1 MFRIA
6 HPIGSPYCQVFAA
19 LRGIHICVFILVA
32 LSGCDRLHRRPS
44 VVPRSAVWIDH
55 TFIDCSAEKQSKG
68 NACTVY
74 KDDTGEIL
82 ADGLFLLDYPA
93 RAASEAELRHYAAYG
108 DHTIFLED
116 AKLLMQKSAT
126 RRDPSE
132 QVIRQRLETLAS
144 RDATSAIDCNEPG
157 ERIAKCALDA
167 FAAKKPFFAHWYL
180 QYPEG
185 FDQLGLAMDHARNL
199 YQVTYSP
206 IKHRPGFLAFARE
219 DQYFDEGHTLVTPC
233 PVYLQ
238 HLHEGQQ
245 GSLEC
250 GISYE

>member
-1 MFRIA
+1 LSIIMVRK
-6 HPIGSPYCQVFAA
+6 SP
-19 LRGIHICVFILVA
+19 IHICVFILVA

-44 VVPRSAVWIDH
+44 AVPRSAVWVDH
-55 TFIDCSAEKQSKG
+55 AFIDCFAEKQSKG
-68 NACTVY
+68 NSCTVY

-82 ADGLFLLDYPA
+82 ADGLFLLGYPA
-93 RAASEAELRHYAAYG
+93 RAASELELRHYAAYG

-116 AKLLMQKSAT
+116 AQLLMQKSAT

-132 QVIRQRLETLAS
+132 QVIRQRLEILAS
-144 RDATSAIDCNEPG
+144 TDSTSAIDCNDSG
-157 ERIAKCALDA
+157 AVIAKCATDA
-167 FAAKKPFFAHWYL
+167 FVAKMPFFARWYL

-185 FDQLGLAMDHARNL
+185 FQRLGLAMDHAGNL

-206 IKHRPGFLAFARE
+206 IKHQPGSPALARE
-219 DQYFDEGHTLVTPC
+219 DRYFDEGHIVVMPC
-233 PVYLQ
+233 PAYLR
-238 HLHEGQQ
+238 HLNEGHQ

>member
-1 MFRIA
+1 LRGRGQRGKDKQPKQGIKWNRGKTPDARFPELIRKRGCGAVSLSRIMVRR
-6 HPIGSPYCQVFAA
+6 P
-19 LRGIHICVFILVA
+19 GIHICVFILVA

-82 ADGLFLLDYPA
+82 ADGLFLLNYPA
-93 RAASEAELRHYAAYG
+93 RAASEPELRHYAAYG

-157 ERIAKCALDA
+157 ERIAKCATDA
-167 FAAKKPFFAHWYL
+167 FAAKKAVFCP
-180 QYPEG
+180 
-185 FDQLGLAMDHARNL
+185 
-199 YQVTYSP
+199 
-206 IKHRPGFLAFARE
+206 
-219 DQYFDEGHTLVTPC
+219 LV
-233 PVYLQ
+233 
-238 HLHEGQQ
+238 
-245 GSLEC
+245 SA
-250 GISYE
+250 ISRRI